1 MRQYNVLMLVVA
13 LMLLSVGAYAR
24 PTTFTTNLTQ
34 AQEIPTTGS
43 TATGSATIVLDPT
56 ANTLSV
62 HATFSGLTSN
72 TAAAH
77 IHCCLA
83 SLFAN
88 ANVGVATTM
97 PAFPGFPLNV
107 KSGTYDG
114 VLDINSPAS
123 YNPAF
128 VTLQGGTVAGARAAL
143 IKGIQNGETYFN
155 IHTAM
160 FPSGEIRGLLAA
172 SPTSSQIF
180 LLKTIP
186 INGTAAN
193 RSTNLFSF
201 DISFVD
207 NSNGLYY
214 LADRSNAAIDVVDT
228 TGAFTGTPD
237 TLFGQIGGPAVGFQ
251 GDTGNNNTSG
261 PDGVAAFFPCIFAG
275 DGNSRVVSFNGAVNF
290 TVPVTSLNTGGA
302 FRADEMA
309 FDPKD
314 RLLLAINNAD
324 DPPFG
329 TLINVSPSCVLDR
342 PKTIFFT
349 KANGVDAQNGAEQP
363 VWDPGTQRFYVSIP
377 QIGPNAQ
384 NGGVIKINPIG
395 GAIEAVYP
403 INFVTPAGLTLNP
416 NTGDLLVGS
425 NVVFDASGNACK
437 NVVPGSVASPVGVPA
452 TCTGIAAPQ
461 EAICNP
467 RPGRNCTGN
476 ALVAVP
482 GVGGGDEV
490 WFNSGDGNY
499 YVTAANDPVGPVF
512 GVIASV
518 LGAQTNVLTQLV
530 PTLPPVPAVTT
541 GANKHGAGTVHSI
554 AASSKSNH
562 VYVPLPA
569 NTSYSDSSGNTC
581 VQGCIAVFSAQ

>member
-1 MRQYNVLMLVVA
+1 MRQYNVLMLVAA
-13 LMLLSVGAYAR
+13 LVLPAAGTYAR

-34 AQEIPTTGS
+34 ANEVPPTGS
-43 TATGSATIVLDPT
+43 TATGSATIVLDPA
-56 ANTLSV
+56 ANTLGV

-72 TAAAH
+72 TVMAH
-77 IHCCLA
+77 IHCCLP
-83 SLFAN
+83 SLFTSGV
-88 ANVGVATTM
+88 NVGVATTV
-97 PAFPGFPLNV
+97 PAFPGFPLGV

-114 VLDINSPAS
+114 VLDLTSASS

-128 VTLQGGTVAGARAAL
+128 VTLQGGTIAGARAAL

-155 IHTAM
+155 IHTTN
-160 FPSGEIRGLLAA
+160 FPSGEIRGFLAA
-172 SPTSSQIF
+172 SPTPAQIS

-186 INGTAAN
+186 IKGTAAKP
-193 RSTNLFSF
+193 TTQMFTF

-290 TVPVTSLNTGGA
+290 TVPVNSLNTGGA
-302 FRADEMA
+302 FRADEIA

-329 TLINVSPSCVLDR
+329 TLINVSSDCVLSK
-342 PKTIFFT
+342 PKTIFFNS
-349 KANGVDAQNGAEQP
+349 ANGVNATNGAEQP
-363 VWDPGTQRFYVSIP
+363 VWEPMTQRFYVSIP
-377 QIGPNAQ
+377 EINGPGNGTGP
-384 NGGVIKINPIG
+384 NGGVAQINTSG
-395 GAIEAVYP
+395 VIEKVYP
-403 INFVTPAGLTLNP
+403 INFMQPAGLTVGP
-416 NTGDLLVGS
+416 NGDLLVGS
-425 NVVFDASGNACK
+425 NSVFDTSGKKCTA
-437 NVVPGSVASPVGVPA
+437 VVPSPNPAGTPAGAPA
-452 TCTGIAAPQ
+452 TCTGIGFPQ
-461 EAICNP
+461 VAICNP
-467 RPGRNCTGN
+467 GRGCTGN
-476 ALVAVP
+476 ALVSVP

-490 WFNSGDGNY
+490 FYNSGDGNY
-499 YVTAANDPVGPVF
+499 YVTAGNDPVGPVF
-512 GVIASV
+512 GVVASV
-518 LGAQTNVLTQLV
+518 ANTLTQLV
-530 PTLPPVPAVTT
+530 PTLPPVPATNPAT
-541 GANKHGAGTVHSI
+541 PPGHSAGTVHSI
-554 AASSKSNH
+554 AASAANNQ

-569 NTSYSDSSGNTC
+569 NTSYPNCT
-581 VQGCIAVFSAQ
+581 QGCIAVFSVP

>member
-1 MRQYNVLMLVVA
+1 MKRNGEDVMRRDKVLMLIAA
-13 LMLLSVGAYAR
+13 LMLPAAATSAK
-24 PTTFTTNLTQ
+24 PITFTANLTP
-34 AQEIPTTGS
+34 ALEVPPTVS
-43 TATGSATIVLDPT
+43 TAKGSATITLDPT
-56 ANTLSV
+56 AGTLHV
-62 HATFSGLTSN
+62 QVTFSGLTSGT
-72 TAAAH
+72 TASH

-83 SLFAN
+83 FSFQTG
-88 ANVGVATTM
+88 ANVMVATTT
-97 PAFPGFPLNV
+97 PTFPGFPSGV
-107 KSGTYDG
+107 TSGTYDH
-114 VLDINSPAS
+114 VLDLTSTSS

-128 VTLQGGTVAGARAAL
+128 VTSTFNPSGTIAGAEAAL
-143 IKGIQNGETYFN
+143 INGIQAGETYLN
-155 IHTAM
+155 IHTTN
-160 FPSGEIRGLLAA
+160 FPGGEIRGFLVA
-172 SPTSSQIF
+172 SPSPAQLS

-186 INGTAAN
+186 INGTAAKP
-193 RSTNLFSF
+193 TTQMFTF
-201 DISFVD
+201 DISWVD
-207 NSNGLYY
+207 NANNGLYY

-290 TVPVTSLNTGGA
+290 TVPVTSFNTGGA
-302 FRADEMA
+302 FRADEIA

-314 RLLLAINNAD
+314 RLLLVINNAD

-403 INFVTPAGLTLNP
+403 INFVTPAGLTLGP
-416 NTGDLLVGS
+416 NGDLLVGS
-425 NVVFDASGNACK
+425 NMVFDASGNPCK
-437 NVVPGSVASPVGVPA
+437 NVVPGSVISPVGVPA

-461 EAICNP
+461 VAICNP
-467 RPGRNCTGN
+467 GKGCT
-476 ALVAVP
+476 
-482 GVGGGDEV
+482 
-490 WFNSGDGNY
+490 
-499 YVTAANDPVGPVF
+499 
-512 GVIASV
+512 
-518 LGAQTNVLTQLV
+518 
-530 PTLPPVPAVTT
+530 
-541 GANKHGAGTVHSI
+541 
-554 AASSKSNH
+554 
-562 VYVPLPA
+562 
-569 NTSYSDSSGNTC
+569 
-581 VQGCIAVFSAQ
+581 